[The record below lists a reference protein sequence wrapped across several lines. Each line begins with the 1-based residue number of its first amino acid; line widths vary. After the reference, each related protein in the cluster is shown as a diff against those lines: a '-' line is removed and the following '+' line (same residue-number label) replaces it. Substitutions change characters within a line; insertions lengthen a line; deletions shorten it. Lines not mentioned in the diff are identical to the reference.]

1 MKKILLVVAVLAV
14 LLGAGFGI
22 KTAYDKKNENI
33 VTTQPAG

>member
-22 KTAYDKKNENI
+22 KTAYDKKPRLPMRTRSI
-33 VTTQPAG
+33 I